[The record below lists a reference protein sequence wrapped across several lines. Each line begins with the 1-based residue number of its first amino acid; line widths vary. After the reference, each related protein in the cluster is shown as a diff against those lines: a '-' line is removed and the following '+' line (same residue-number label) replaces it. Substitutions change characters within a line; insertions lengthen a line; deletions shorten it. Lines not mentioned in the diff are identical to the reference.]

1 MASLYK
7 YRNKFYISYKRN
19 GKRITK
25 CTQLDYNKENKAKAE
40 TAKNKIEKLEKENRL
55 KIKYGAVIPKAN
67 APKASLSDCADTY
80 LKTIKKV
87 KANGK
92 QDNHSRTFNTV
103 MKQFQIDVKPETEV
117 ITISKNDIRTFV
129 NRKENELSNASLQ
142 TYLRY
147 LKGFF
152 NYLVEEE
159 IIDKSPIVK
168 RLIPK
173 TVSKPINTFREEDI
187 NLILDTAQ
195 KKNSEYYIIFKFLLL
210 TGIRPGDIFEICAGD
225 FDFKSK
231 ILRLKISKTNRT
243 IDFPIFTDLKEFID
257 ENLPGIKKM
266 SKEEKVFKFYSVDR
280 IGKTFRKILKELGIK
295 DQSYN
300 LKTFRKS
307 FASSLADKG
316 LQEGDLA
323 DLLGHT
329 STTTTRNY
337 YKSKNAGAIRGRIE
351 ALDK

>member
-7 YRNKFYISYKRN
+7 YRNKFYISYNIN

-25 CTQLDYNKENKAKAE
+25 CTQLDYNKANKPKAE
-40 TAKNKIEKLEKENRL
+40 TAKNKIEKLEKENKL

-129 NRKENELSNASLQ
+129 TRKENELSNASLQ

-187 NLILDTAQ
+187 NLILETAQ
-195 KKNSEYYIIFKFLLL
+195 KKNSEYYIIYKFLIL
-210 TGIRPGDIFEICAGD
+210 TGIRPGDIFNICAGD

-243 IDFPIFTDLKEFID
+243 IDFPIFEDLKEFID

>member
-1 MASLYK
+1 MATLYK
-7 YRNKFYISYKRN
+7 YRNKFYIAYKRN

-40 TAKNKIEKLEKENRL
+40 TAKNKIEKLEKENKL
-55 KIKYGAVIPKAN
+55 EIKYGAVVPKAYT
-67 APKASLSDCADTY
+67 PKFILSDYADTY
-80 LKTIKKV
+80 FNTIKKV

-92 QDNHSRTFNTV
+92 QGNHSRTFSTV
-103 MKQFQIDVKPETEV
+103 MKQFQIDVKPETDV
-117 ITISKNDIRTFV
+117 TTINKNDIRSFV
-129 NRKENELSNASLQ
+129 KRKENELSNASLQ

-168 RLIPK
+168 RLVPK

-187 NLILDTAQ
+187 NLILETAQ

-210 TGIRPGDIFEICAGD
+210 TGIRPGDIFNICAGD